1 MPRVAAYCDE
11 ISAQPPPVCGAS
23 GTLLTMFTA
32 WYSVNMAIRHKHLKL
47 NQRKIDQARRALGT
61 KTEQETLDRALDMV
75 LAEQRIVRILRRGKA
90 IGGFEDVFRRR

>member
-1 MPRVAAYCDE
+1 
-11 ISAQPPPVCGAS
+11 
-23 GTLLTMFTA
+23 MFTP

-75 LAEQRIVRILRRGKA
+75 LAEAHIVRILRRGKA